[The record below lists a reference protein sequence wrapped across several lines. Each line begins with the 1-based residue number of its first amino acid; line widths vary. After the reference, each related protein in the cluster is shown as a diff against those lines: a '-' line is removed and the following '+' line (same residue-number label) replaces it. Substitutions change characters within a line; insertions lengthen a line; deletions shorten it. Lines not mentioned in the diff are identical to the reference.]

1 MSFSQRLQLL
11 RKKHNMTQLDLAG
24 LVGVGKTTISNYE
37 TGYSSPDIGTVNKM
51 ASLFNVSIDYLL
63 GNALPVSTVAED
75 SAILLSD
82 TRKVPIYRLRPKNK
96 DNIFA
101 PENIIGWQP
110 VPANIIAQRGFIIE
124 DDCMSSKINKGDIV
138 LIKSQSSFTN
148 GQAVLAKLPDGS
160 IIIRK
165 ATHTND
171 GVILSPDN
179 PKYQPQVYED
189 KDVFIIGIVEKIITD
204 YK

>member
-1 MSFSQRLQLL
+1 
-11 RKKHNMTQLDLAG
+11 
-24 LVGVGKTTISNYE
+24 
-37 TGYSSPDIGTVNKM
+37 
-51 ASLFNVSIDYLL
+51 
-63 GNALPVSTVAED
+63 
-75 SAILLSD
+75 
-82 TRKVPIYRLRPKNK
+82 
-96 DNIFA
+96 
-101 PENIIGWQP
+101 
-110 VPANIIAQRGFIIE
+110 
-124 DDCMSSKINKGDIV
+124 MSSKINKGDIV
-138 LIKSQSSFTN
+138 LIKSQSSFTD